1 MATLL
6 HRLSRVLRHGWRS
19 RTLPSQLRG
28 AALERLTQKVAQSE
42 QAHSGQ
48 VRLCLEGGLPPSYL
62 WRGARARERAVT
74 LFGKLRIWDTEH
86 NNGVLIYL
94 LLADRAVEIVADRG
108 VARCV
113 APQQWERVVA
123 SMAERLKSGEFEQA
137 LNCAIDEVSALL
149 QQHFPAPA
157 CLGDDPGNEL
167 PDAPVIR
174 P

>member
-1 MATLL
+1 MK
-6 HRLSRVLRHGWRS
+6 LS
-19 RTLPSQLRG
+19 
-28 AALERLTQKVAQSE
+28 VAPFM
-42 QAHSGQ
+42 
-48 VRLCLEGGLPPSYL
+48 PPSYL

-149 QQHFPAPA
+149 QQHFPASER
-157 CLGDDPGNEL
+157 LVDGLGNEL